1 MADLFVPNKT
11 VRIKDAGLD
20 ESWLQSYI
28 CENPGSLGLGDL
40 RLYAKEKVISSGGRL
55 DILLQDVD
63 DEKMYEVEVQLGET
77 DPSHIIRTI
86 EYWDLIRKR
95 FPQRQHFG
103 VLVAEVVTKRF
114 FNVISLLSNSIPIV
128 AVQCKVLSVEGKS
141 TLVFTPVLNAYE
153 EPEDLLTEENLIVDE
168 KYWEGYS
175 KKVLHAAKRLF
186 EETKEVYLGSSLE
199 FNKYSIVI
207 KVNSYN
213 LIKLIR
219 RSGDSVRI
227 EMKHGANRD
236 KMVALLEENNIFPEE
251 KYSQVRF
258 TVSLETLAKKPDLL
272 KALAALNLDW
282 WKAE

>member
-1 MADLFVPNKT
+1 MADNFVPNK
-11 VRIKDAGLD
+11 VIRIKDTGLD
-20 ESWLQSYI
+20 EAWLQNYI
-28 CENPGSLGLGDL
+28 CENPGALGLGDL

-103 VLVAEVVTKRF
+103 VLVAEIVTKRF
-114 FNVISLLSNSIPIV
+114 FNVISLLSNSIPII
-128 AVQCKVLSVEGKS
+128 AVQCKIISIENKN

-153 EPEDLLTEENLIVDE
+153 EPEDLLTEDNLIVDE
-168 KYWEGYS
+168 KYWESYS
-175 KKVLHAAKRLF
+175 KKILGAAKKLYD
-186 EETKEVYLGSSLE
+186 ETKEIYTGSSLE

-207 KVNSYN
+207 KNNGYN
-213 LIKLIR
+213 LIKLNR

-227 EMKHGANRD
+227 EMKHGSNRD

-258 TVSLETLAKKPDLL
+258 TVSIETLAKKSELF